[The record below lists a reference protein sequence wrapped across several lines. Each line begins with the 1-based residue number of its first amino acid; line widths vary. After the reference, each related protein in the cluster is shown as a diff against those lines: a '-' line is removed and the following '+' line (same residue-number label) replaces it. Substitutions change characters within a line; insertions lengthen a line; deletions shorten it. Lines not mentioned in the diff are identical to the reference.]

1 MRRVPALGAV
11 LVCSGILAACVHP
24 QNERL
29 AVGVV
34 RTPSFGGP
42 DGPGLSGS
50 GSQPRAAW
58 SVTIE
63 KMPID
68 GVVHGPTL
76 RTPTPVGRR
85 SDAVAVGAYPNAA
98 GWPERSS
105 SEPWRAA
112 RELGRAAGDVV
123 LMPLR
128 AFWSVLDGGQAWSP
142 WGIWKRAPGSSVRE
156 GTIGPAAS
164 RSRATEVVSDERP

>member
-1 MRRVPALGAV
+1 MRRIPTLAAV
-11 LVCSGILAACVHP
+11 LLCNGFLVACVHP

-29 AVGVV
+29 TIGVV

-42 DGPGLSGS
+42 AGPGLGGS
-50 GSQPRAAW
+50 GSRPRAAW
-58 SVTIE
+58 STTIE
-63 KMPID
+63 KVPID
-68 GVVHGPTL
+68 GVVHGATL
-76 RTPTPVGRR
+76 RTPAPVGRR
-85 SDAVAVGAYPNAA
+85 SDAVAVGAYPDEA
-98 GWPERSS
+98 GRPDRSS

-112 RELGRAAGDVV
+112 KELGRATGEVV

-128 AFWSVLDGGQAWSP
+128 AFWGVLGGGRTWSP

-164 RSRATEVVSDERP
+164 RSRAEEAVSDDRP